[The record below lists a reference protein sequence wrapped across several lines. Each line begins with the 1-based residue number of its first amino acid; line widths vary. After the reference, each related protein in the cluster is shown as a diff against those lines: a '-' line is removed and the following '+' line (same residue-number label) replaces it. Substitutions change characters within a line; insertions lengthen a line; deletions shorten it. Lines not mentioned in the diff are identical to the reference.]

1 MTKRFMN
8 QNYLNV
14 MIGRIYS
21 FFNMYYFFLYTYSN
35 SNQNYAKFYLYIYVF
50 ERHLIC
56 SPSLHLFYLKNIYIY
71 ILYKYLKGLLLS
83 NLLNCNQYNLSVKA
97 KLNLLQSSVSHDLFR
112 NHSNMM
118 IWYLRNISYYHEC
131 LVGKKE
137 INTIIQ
143 QGCI

>member
-1 MTKRFMN
+1 MEESTHS
-8 QNYLNV
+8 L
-14 MIGRIYS
+14 IGIT
-21 FFNMYYFFLYTYSN
+21 FFLYTYSN
-35 SNQNYAKFYLYIYVF
+35 SNQNYAMFYLGCFFNQVLFIHICFLKTSHMLTKPTFILFNIY
-50 ERHLIC
+50 
-56 SPSLHLFYLKNIYIY
+56 IYIY